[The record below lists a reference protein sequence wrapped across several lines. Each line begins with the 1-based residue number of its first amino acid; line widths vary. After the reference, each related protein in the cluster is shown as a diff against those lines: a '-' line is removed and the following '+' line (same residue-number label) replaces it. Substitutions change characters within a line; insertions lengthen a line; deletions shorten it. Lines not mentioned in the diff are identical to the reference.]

1 MDQLHVHGGIKGQ
14 LLESGKA
21 RLQKLLEIKMNVH
34 SATCLNEDRLATIFA
49 IHAHAFVSSI
59 VCQMVEPGADNATEE
74 NETVMTWMVGTVA
87 REQNKKR
94 SVNGRN

>member
-1 MDQLHVHGGIKGQ
+1 MGPLHVHGGIKGQ

-34 SATCLNEDRLATIFA
+34 SATCLNEDRLTTTLVTQ
-49 IHAHAFVSSI
+49 AHACVSSI
-59 VCQMVEPGADNATEE
+59 VCQIVEPGAGNATQE
-74 NETVMTWMVGTVA
+74 NETVMTRMVGTAA
-87 REQNKKR
+87 REQNKKQ